1 MSIYSLTYYLIGSM
15 GGNWDVMIVA
25 DTPQKE
31 TSQLKFDKHF
41 FTLRLNKET
50 IQMAKSMNELLDI
63 INATDPD
70 SGEEFLKLLQPEKY
84 DRYEM
89 GSILEVT
96 LGNDLTC
103 YYDKKDIRAYLNY
116 LMKHDDIDEEV
127 KEYIKDN
134 KDEIVD
140 QCYIDFDGDRTL
152 YLHGIVEGHLEKV
165 LSLGYNIS
173 DIIDDGDLNP
183 EFDEDGNL
191 RFVAAD
197 SEDEDIEEFDID
209 PDELDDSDNE

>member
-134 KDEIVD
+134 KDP
-140 QCYIDFDGDRTL
+140 Y
-152 YLHGIVEGHLEKV
+152 Y
-165 LSLGYNIS
+165 
-173 DIIDDGDLNP
+173 P
-183 EFDEDGNL
+183 
-191 RFVAAD
+191 
-197 SEDEDIEEFDID
+197 
-209 PDELDDSDNE
+209 

>member
-1 MSIYSLTYYLIGSM
+1 M
-15 GGNWDVMIVA
+15 MIVA

-41 FTLRLNKET
+41 FTLKLNKET

>member
-1 MSIYSLTYYLIGSM
+1 M
-15 GGNWDVMIVA
+15 MIVA
-25 DTPQKE
+25 DTPKKE

>member
-41 FTLRLNKET
+41 FTLKLNKET

>member
-1 MSIYSLTYYLIGSM
+1 M
-15 GGNWDVMIVA
+15 MIVA

>member
-1 MSIYSLTYYLIGSM
+1 MSYWILLTLQI
-15 GGNWDVMIVA
+15 
-25 DTPQKE
+25 
-31 TSQLKFDKHF
+31 
-41 FTLRLNKET
+41 
-50 IQMAKSMNELLDI
+50 
-63 INATDPD
+63 PD

>member
-41 FTLRLNKET
+41 FTLKLNKET

-191 RFVAAD
+191 RFVATD

-209 PDELDDSDNE
+209 PDELDDNDNE